1 MLESP
6 QLGSQF
12 AIGLVMAT
20 NEPAGFQIQ
29 EIGGLPGAGRAGRGG
44 RAGYASPHIT
54 ANHDAEKQTEHED

>member
-12 AIGLVMAT
+12 AIGLVTAT
-20 NEPAGFQIQ
+20 NEPARFQIQ
-29 EIGGLPGAGRAGRGG
+29 EIGDSAGQEGLGGR